1 MQSATVASHRRHAH
15 RYVPILLGH
24 ILQIQAVLAHCNL
37 AHFARKMLFRGVEA
51 GLADHFDVEAVDGLF
66 HHLFRLRPFPE
77 RLQMDIPVEW
87 IIAAYCPRLTVQAL
101 YQA

>member
-1 MQSATVASHRRHAH
+1 
-15 RYVPILLGH
+15 
-24 ILQIQAVLAHCNL
+24 
-37 AHFARKMLFRGVEA
+37 MLFRDDFENRICVII
-51 GLADHFDVEAVDGLF
+51 DVEAVDGLF